1 MRAVWP
7 FPRKGGGDMT
17 IAESFGIVFTS
28 IGLTISALTL
38 VVSMIL
44 VVNKKK

>member
-1 MRAVWP
+1 
-7 FPRKGGGDMT
+7 MT
-17 IAESFGIVFTS
+17 IAESFGLVFTS

-44 VVNKKK
+44 VINKKNNRPMWRGMTVIF